1 MMVRGADPTRPDAVR
16 ITFENPYPKSFSSWV
31 VPLDTCDA
39 TGSESLSFSV
49 RGETGKE
56 GFVVG
61 IKDLHTNSGDEP
73 KVQQTTSTEWQPVSI
88 LLEEFK
94 GQDLSSLENLSL
106 GFTHEL
112 GSGTIYVDGFT
123 FSPP

>member
-1 MMVRGADPTRPDAVR
+1 M
-16 ITFENPYPKSFSSWV
+16 
-31 VPLDTCDA
+31 
-39 TGSESLSFSV
+39 
-49 RGETGKE
+49 
-56 GFVVG
+56 VG